1 MNGAANG
8 YQLSGITQLQSGA
21 QLSAAS
27 SYYYNIQNG
36 PNGVYSVGSPDVQIA
51 PRLTCDPSLGLKKKK
66 NQFANANCFSYPWQ
80 DTGIGNT
87 RMPGLHGPM
96 YWSSD
101 VAAQKSFAISERQ
114 NVEFRFT
121 AKNFLN
127 HDLLSFY
134 SSDPNLTLS
143 FDKNSH
149 ALTNASTF
157 GYATAHY
164 GHRILELSAK
174 YSF

>member
-1 MNGAANG
+1 
-8 YQLSGITQLQSGA
+8 
-21 QLSAAS
+21 
-27 SYYYNIQNG
+27 
-36 PNGVYSVGSPDVQIA
+36 
-51 PRLTCDPSLGLKKKK
+51 LGLQK
-66 NQFANANCFSYPWQ
+66 NQFANGNCFAYPEQ
-80 DTGIGNT
+80 GRSIGNT
-87 RMPGLHGPM
+87 RMPGIHGPK
-96 YWSSD
+96 YWNSD
-101 VAAQKSFAISERQ
+101 LAAQKTFSISERQ
-114 NVEFRFT
+114 NLQLRFT

-143 FDKNSH
+143 FDKTTH
-149 ALTNASTF
+149 ALSNASTF